1 MAWRSSVTIVRGIR
15 SQRVEVGYQMIW
27 RSSSLDRRKF
37 IKLVVATGATASAT
51 SLLDACGGV
60 GSSPQDKSAFG
71 PATTVHIGDTVARP
85 NPELTAEDFFGKRLH
100 DLTNGEYTLVV
111 HPNSTLG
118 SATAMNDQVRA
129 GTLQFV
135 KSSSGNVTS
144 YDKRLGI
151 WNLPYAFTS
160 DKQTFAAEDGKLGQ
174 AYGDILAQYD
184 LKFLG
189 MMDGGTRNIYNTKG
203 PIKTPADLKALNPRI
218 RTITDPIYIATFTQL
233 GAKPVP
239 MDPAGIFG
247 ALQQG
252 VIDAAENNVPF
263 YVAQHHN
270 EIAHYFS
277 WTKHS
282 RSYDPFLVSMKW
294 LNDQNKK
301 SQDAIMQ
308 AAHETITRERTLWVT
323 GEKTAIN
330 EATSS
335 GTKFNDA
342 DVKAFQQ
349 AAQPVWEQ
357 YKATFGSLYPL
368 LQQAI
373 S

>member
-1 MAWRSSVTIVRGIR
+1 MNWLSESKALS
-15 SQRVEVGYQMIW
+15 
-27 RSSSLDRRKF
+27 RRKF
-37 IKLVVATGATASAT
+37 IHMAVATGATVSAS
-51 SLLDACGGV
+51 SLLQACGG
-60 GSSPQDKSAFG
+60 GTQTQDKTAFG
-71 PATTVHIGDTVARP
+71 PAATIHVGDTVAEP
-85 NPELTAEDFFGKRLH
+85 NPEITAERWFGKRLNE
-100 DLTNGEYTLVV
+100 LTNGEYTLVV

-160 DKQTFAAEDGKLGQ
+160 DKQTFAAEDGKLGK
-174 AYGDILAQYD
+174 AYGDILASYD
-184 LKFLG
+184 LMFLG
-189 MMDGGTRNIYNTKG
+189 MWDGGTRNIYNTKG
-203 PIKTPADLKALNPRI
+203 PIKTPADLKALNLRI

-239 MDPAGIFG
+239 MDPSQIFG

-270 EIAHYFS
+270 EIAKYFS

-282 RSYDPFLVSMKW
+282 RSYDPFLVSAKW
-294 LNDQNKK
+294 FNEQNKK
-301 SQDAIMQ
+301 SQDAIVQ
-308 AAHETITRERTLWVT
+308 AAREALTRERTLWVT
-323 GEKTAIN
+323 GEKNAIK
-330 EATSS
+330 EATDA
-335 GTKFNDA
+335 GDKFNDA
-342 DVKAFQQ
+342 DVKAFQT
-349 AAQPVWEQ
+349 AAEPVWDQ
-357 YKATFGSLYPL
+357 NKDKFGNLYPL
-368 LQQAI
+368 LQQSI

>member
-1 MAWRSSVTIVRGIR
+1 LNWLSESKALS
-15 SQRVEVGYQMIW
+15 
-27 RSSSLDRRKF
+27 RRKF
-37 IKLVVATGATASAT
+37 IHMAIATGATVGAS
-51 SLLDACGGV
+51 SVLDACGGAA
-60 GSSPQDKSAFG
+60 PTPKDTAAFG
-71 PATTVHIGDTVARP
+71 PQVTVHIGDTVADP
-85 NPELTAEDFFGKRLH
+85 NPELAAERWFGQRLNQ
-100 DLTNGEYTLVV
+100 LTNGEYTLVV

-118 SATAMNDQVRA
+118 SATAMGDQVRA

-135 KSSSGNVTS
+135 KSSSGNVS
-144 YDKRLGI
+144 AYDKRLSI
-151 WNLPYAFTS
+151 VNLPYAFTS

-189 MMDGGTRNIYNTKG
+189 FMDGGTRNIYNTKG
-203 PIKTPADLKALNPRI
+203 PIKTPADLKALNLRI
-218 RTITDPIYIATFTQL
+218 RVITDPIYTATFKQL
-233 GAKPVP
+233 GAQPIP
-239 MDPAGIFG
+239 MDPSQIFG

-270 EIAHYFS
+270 EIAKYFS

-282 RSYDPFLVSMKW
+282 RSYDPWLVSAKW
-294 LNDQNKK
+294 FNEQNKK

-308 AAHETITRERTLWVT
+308 AAHETIIRERQLWVT
-323 GEKTAIN
+323 GEKTAIK
-330 EATSS
+330 EATDS
-335 GTKFNDA
+335 GDKFNDA

-349 AAQPVWEQ
+349 AAQPVWEAN
-357 YKATFGSLYPL
+357 KTTFGNLYPIL
-368 LQQAI
+368 LQAI

>member
-1 MAWRSSVTIVRGIR
+1 
-15 SQRVEVGYQMIW
+15 MIW
-27 RSSSLDRRKF
+27 RSSSVDRRKF
-37 IKLVVATGATASAT
+37 IKMVVATGATVSAAP
-51 SLLDACGGV
+51 LIDACGGAASS
-60 GSSPQDKSAFG
+60 GSQDKSAFG
-71 PATTVHIGDTVARP
+71 PAQTVHIGDTVARP
-85 NPELTAEDFFGKRLH
+85 NPELTAEDWFGRRLSE
-100 DLTNGEYTLVV
+100 LTNGEYTLVV

-118 SATAMNDQVRA
+118 SATAMGDQVRA

-135 KSSSGNVTS
+135 KSSSGNVTAL
-144 YDKRLGI
+144 DKRLGI

-174 AYGDILAQYD
+174 AYGEILGQYG
-184 LKFLG
+184 LRFLG
-189 MMDGGTRNIYNTKG
+189 MMDGGTRNVYNTRG
-203 PIKTPADLKALNPRI
+203 PIKTPADLKALNLRI

-239 MDPAGIFG
+239 LDTSQIFG

-263 YVAQHHN
+263 YMAQHHN
-270 EIAHYFS
+270 EIAKFFS

-282 RSYDPFLVSMKW
+282 RSYDPFLVSARW

-301 SQDAIMQ
+301 SQDAILQ
-308 AAHETITRERTLWVT
+308 AAHETIQRERQLWVT
-323 GEKTAIN
+323 GEKVAVKD
-330 EATSS
+330 ATSA

-349 AAQPVWEQ
+349 AAEPVWEQ

-368 LQQAI
+368 FQQAI

>member
-1 MAWRSSVTIVRGIR
+1 MNWLSESK
-15 SQRVEVGYQMIW
+15 
-27 RSSSLDRRKF
+27 SLSRRKF
-37 IKLVVATGATASAT
+37 VHLAVATGATLSAS
-51 SLLDACGGV
+51 SLLEACGG
-60 GSSPQDKSAFG
+60 GSTSTDKTAFG
-71 PATTVHIGDTVARP
+71 PAATVHIGDTVAEP
-85 NPELTAEDFFGKRLH
+85 NPEITAERWFGKRLNE
-100 DLTNGEYTLVV
+100 LTNGEYTLVV

-118 SATAMNDQVRA
+118 SATAMGDQVRA

-135 KSSSGNVTS
+135 KSSSGNVTA

-160 DKQTFAAEDGKLGQ
+160 DKQTFAAEDGKLGK
-174 AYGDILAQYD
+174 AYGDILAGYD
-184 LKFLG
+184 LMFLG

-203 PIKTPADLKALNPRI
+203 AIKSPADLKALNLRI

-239 MDPAGIFG
+239 MDPSQIFG

-270 EIAHYFS
+270 EIAKYFS

-282 RSYDPFLVSMKW
+282 RSYDPFLVSAKW
-294 LNDQNKK
+294 FNDQNKK
-301 SQDAIMQ
+301 SQDAIVQ
-308 AAHETITRERTLWVT
+308 AAHETITRERSLWVT
-323 GEKTAIN
+323 GEKTAIK
-330 EATSS
+330 EATDS
-335 GTKFNDA
+335 GDKFNDA
-342 DVKAFQQ
+342 DVKAFQS
-349 AAQPVWEQ
+349 AAEPVWEQ
-357 YKATFGSLYPL
+357 NKANFGNLYAL
-368 LQQAI
+368 LQQSI

>member
-1 MAWRSSVTIVRGIR
+1 
-15 SQRVEVGYQMIW
+15 MIW
-27 RSSSLDRRKF
+27 RSSSIDRRKF
-37 IKLVVATGATASAT
+37 VKMVVATGATASVA
-51 SLLDACGGV
+51 SFLDACGGV
-60 GSSPQDKSAFG
+60 GNQAQDKAALG
-71 PATTVHIGDTVARP
+71 PAQTVHIGDTVARP
-85 NPELTAEDFFGKRLH
+85 NPELTAEDYFGKRLNE
-100 DLTNGEYTLVV
+100 LTNGEYTLVV

-135 KSSSGNVTS
+135 KSSSGNVTA

-160 DKQTFAAEDGKLGQ
+160 EKQVFAAEDGKLGQ

-189 MMDGGTRNIYNTKG
+189 MMDGGSRNIYNTKG
-203 PIKTPADLKALNPRI
+203 PIKTPQDLKALNLRI
-218 RTITDPIYIATFTQL
+218 RVITDPIYTATFQTL
-233 GAKPVP
+233 GAKPQP
-239 MDPAGIFG
+239 MDPSQIFG

-263 YVAQHHN
+263 YMAQHHN
-270 EIAHYFS
+270 EIAKYFS

-294 LNDQNKK
+294 FNDQNKK
-301 SQDAIMQ
+301 SQDAIVQ
-308 AAHETITRERTLWVT
+308 AAHETITRERSLWVT
-323 GEKTAIN
+323 GEKTAISN
-330 EATSS
+330 ATTA

-349 AAQPVWEQ
+349 AAAPVWDQ
-357 YKATFGSLYPL
+357 FKATFGNLYPL
-368 LQQAI
+368 FQQAI